1 MKIYLFPL
9 QNWVSGEYPNPECK
23 SCSRRMLLAVQI
35 YAPLDE
41 SPNHRTLYQ
50 FCCLNPKCQGKVES
64 WVCLRDEVPDTSATY
79 SLPKA
84 KTSAKAVSTKAS
96 TQAWLDDA
104 DDWGDEENMDGDNG
118 NSSNN
123 NDRIETAIAN
133 LHINSLTT
141 ENLNSNTS
149 ENEATSS
156 QTNLEHVPSAE
167 VEGLEDS
174 VMLDDLPTRPTV
186 DIRAFF
192 APSAVNIPELAGIEF
207 SSFYLNVI
215 EEESADAFYDRKLDQ
230 RAKELWEE
238 YQSREK
244 CDLKTMQKSK
254 GAPGRIDET
263 YEKISPNHGD
273 RFVHKFITQVQAC
286 PTQLIRYNREASPLL
301 FKPLIKDDPKLLK
314 CRHCNASLVFEMQLM
329 PHLSQRLTLPDLDDS
344 QVEFG
349 TVIVYT
355 CSASCWNGSPR
366 EEYLIVQSELY

>member
-1 MKIYLFPL
+1 
-9 QNWVSGEYPNPECK
+9 
-23 SCSRRMLLAVQI
+23 MLLAVQI

-64 WVCLRDEVPDTSATY
+64 WVCLRDELPDTSASN

-84 KTSAKAVSTKAS
+84 KASAKAISTRAS

-123 NDRIETAIAN
+123 NDRIETAVAN
-133 LHINSLTT
+133 LHISSLTT
-141 ENLNSNTS
+141 ANLNSFTS
-149 ENEATSS
+149 EYEAASS
-156 QTNLEHVPSAE
+156 QTSDVNIPSAE

-174 VMLDDLPTRPTV
+174 VMLDDLPSQPTV
-186 DIRAFF
+186 DIRAYF
-192 APSAVNIPELAGIEF
+192 APSAIDIPELSGIEF

-215 EEESADAFYDRKLDQ
+215 EEQSADTFSDRKLDQ

-244 CDLKTMQKSK
+244 CDLKKMQKPK

-263 YEKISPNHGD
+263 YEKIYPNHGD
-273 RFVHKFITQVQAC
+273 RFVHKFIKQVQAC
-286 PTQLIRYNREASPLL
+286 PTQLIRYNREANPLL
-301 FKPLIKDDPKLLK
+301 FKPLIRDDPKLFK
-314 CRHCNASLVFEMQLM
+314 CRHCNAPLVFEMQLM
-329 PHLSQRLTLPDLDDS
+329 PHLSQRLTLADLDES
-344 QVEFG
+344 HVEFG
-349 TVIVYT
+349 TVIIYT

-366 EEYLIVQSELY
+366 EEFLIVQSEFY